1 MACLASSGVHSAYWS
16 FSWPRKSPPKPNKPD
31 LKSSFLHFLSRE
43 ETYGAELYKIFPLCA
58 PGEVGFEFSL
68 EEQLTEPLTMQ
79 GSHILKKL
87 IEENP
92 AIVAGDGRTLGTQA
106 LMQVSQHHRQ
116 QRRKSRKKTES
127 YIFQLVGLGV
137 TLLVAVILGAATGLF
152 ISTKKLFETIPDDQ
166 LFNDELFWV
175 IADDDNAGFDQPEVI
190 SDKGSPQFF

>member
-68 EEQLTEPLTMQ
+68 EEQLTEPLKMQ

-106 LMQVSQHHRQ
+106 LMQ
-116 QRRKSRKKTES
+116 
-127 YIFQLVGLGV
+127 LVGLGV
-137 TLLVAVILGAATGLF
+137 TLLAAVILGAATGLF

-190 SDKGSPQFF
+190 SDKNLKHESKNKLAKLRRCVKAG

>member
-68 EEQLTEPLTMQ
+68 EEQLTEPLKMQ

-116 QRRKSRKKTES
+116 QRRKSRKKLRATFS
-127 YIFQLVGLGV
+127 SWWGWVSRCLLPSSLALPLDSSSPPRSSLRQSLTTSSSMMNSFGLLPMMT
-137 TLLVAVILGAATGLF
+137 TLGL
-152 ISTKKLFETIPDDQ
+152 TNQ
-166 LFNDELFWV
+166 R
-175 IADDDNAGFDQPEVI
+175 
-190 SDKGSPQFF
+190 